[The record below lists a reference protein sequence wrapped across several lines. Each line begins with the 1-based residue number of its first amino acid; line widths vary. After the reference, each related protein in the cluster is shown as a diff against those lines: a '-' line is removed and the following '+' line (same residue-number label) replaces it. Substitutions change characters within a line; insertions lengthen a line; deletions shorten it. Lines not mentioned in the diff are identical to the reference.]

1 MYYQEYPPEQD
12 HRDDEWVPMYVGNT
26 SYFLTCIHF
35 FCIFSSILFIP
46 FYRIRRYNVSHQ
58 QFPVGRK
65 VFLLENT
72 EIKILEYILC

>member
-58 QFPVGRK
+58 QFTVGRK
-65 VFLLENT
+65 VVLLENT